1 MSGQRW
7 AACVA
12 CVAGVAFAGCG
23 GSGGG
28 SSSGTTTTRTVNQT
42 TRVEVLKQAGGTG
55 GFDPTAVYREAAPGV
70 VTVISIFS
78 SSGLGSLLGEGD
90 DQAGGLGSGFVI
102 SSSGE
107 VLTNAHVVTD
117 GQGSSLR
124 HAKAVYVQF
133 ADSNQLQAH
142 VVGIDPNSDVALL
155 RIDPGGITLHPLGLG
170 HSRSVVVGSP
180 VVAIGSPFGE
190 PQSLSVGV
198 ISAKDRSIRSL
209 TGFRIEGALQT
220 DAAVNHGNSGGPLV
234 DAQGHVLGINSQIE
248 STGGGGEGVGF
259 AVPVDTV
266 RRSVA
271 ELRRDGKV
279 NYAYLGVETRPMYP
293 QLAEK
298 FNLPVHRGAYVQNV
312 AKDSPAA
319 KAGIRGG
326 KRKVRFQVTD
336 YQIGGDIIT
345 QVAGSR
351 IRTSSDLGIAL
362 LPFSPGQKVRM
373 TIWRDGKPRTVTVK
387 LGARPDSP

>member
-1 MSGQRW
+1 
-7 AACVA
+7 
-12 CVAGVAFAGCG
+12 
-23 GSGGG
+23 
-28 SSSGTTTTRTVNQT
+28 
-42 TRVEVLKQAGGTG
+42 
-55 GFDPTAVYREAAPGV
+55 
-70 VTVISIFS
+70 
-78 SSGLGSLLGEGD
+78 
-90 DQAGGLGSGFVI
+90 
-102 SSSGE
+102 
-107 VLTNAHVVTD
+107 
-117 GQGSSLR
+117 
-124 HAKAVYVQF
+124 VQF

-155 RIDPGGITLHPLGLG
+155 RIDPGGITLHPLPLG
-170 HSRSVVVGSP
+170 HSRGVIVGSP

-234 DAQGHVLGINSQIE
+234 DARGRVLGINSQIE

-319 KAGIRGG
+319 DAGIRGG
-326 KRKVRFQVTD
+326 KRKVRFQVSD

-373 TIWRDGKPRTVTVK
+373 TIWRDGKARTITVK

>member
-1 MSGQRW
+1 MRALRW
-7 AACVA
+7 AACGATVA
-12 CVAGVAFAGCG
+12 ALGVAGCG
-23 GSGGG
+23 SDDSTAG
-28 SSSGTTTTRTVNQT
+28 TTTRTVNQT
-42 TRVEVLKQAGGTG
+42 TRVEVLKQTGRAGS
-55 GFDPTAVYREAAPGV
+55 FDPTAVYRAAAPGV

-78 SSGLGSLLGEGD
+78 ASGLGSLLGQGD

-102 SSSGE
+102 SSTGE

-117 GQGSSLR
+117 GQGQSLR
-124 HAKAVYVQF
+124 RARSVYVQF

-155 RIDPGGITLHPLGLG
+155 RIQPGGITLHPLPLG
-170 HSRSVVVGSP
+170 HSSGVVVGSP
-180 VVAIGSPFGE
+180 VAAIGSPFGE

-234 DAQGHVLGINSQIE
+234 DSQGRVLGINSQIE

-271 ELRRDGKV
+271 ELRRTGKV

-312 AKDSPAA
+312 AKGSPAA

-326 KRKVRFQVTD
+326 SRKATFQVTD

-345 QVAGSR
+345 QVARTR

-362 LPFSPGQKVRM
+362 LPFSPGQSVRM
-373 TIWRDGKPRTVTVK
+373 TIWRDGKARTVTVK
-387 LGARPDSP
+387 LGSRPDSP